1 MGLIKKDGYIV
12 KGVKLQPAY
21 AKIIWLEATTSPNG
35 ENNLNA
41 TFGIST
47 VRKNLDNGEILSSQ
61 NFSCPYDRSQDNLF
75 EQAYEKAKETIFLDW
90 EDDIIDPESIN

>member
-21 AKIIWLEATTSPNG
+21 AKIIWLEATTNPNG
-35 ENNLNA
+35 ENSLNT

-47 VRKNLDNGEILSSQ
+47 VRQNLDNGEILSSQ
-61 NFSCPYDRSQDNLF
+61 NFSCTYDRSQDNLF
-75 EQAYEKAKETIFLDW
+75 EQAYKKAKETIFLDW